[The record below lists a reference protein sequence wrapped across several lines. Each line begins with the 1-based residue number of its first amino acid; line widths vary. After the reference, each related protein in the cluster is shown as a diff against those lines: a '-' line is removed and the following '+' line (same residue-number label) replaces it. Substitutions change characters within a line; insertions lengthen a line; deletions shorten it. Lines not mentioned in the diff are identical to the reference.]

1 MPAAVYHFMTSIHYS
16 NEIKVSNELVIEVV
30 NLYINENVL
39 LVEVFCCSLYY
50 LIGEPFLFIM
60 FFASF
65 TETGSLTIVRRSNSR
80 KGNLLQQSDHHT
92 SDHQYDTEATIENFQ
107 YTGDFDNMQ
116 SSSLQTVTKQD
127 DVVTSDNVDLA
138 SDNLPAV
145 DTPDACDKAA
155 LR

>member
-1 MPAAVYHFMTSIHYS
+1 MAFISKRFVSQRIFQLFAADHLIKLINFFIHF
-16 NEIKVSNELVIEVV
+16 K
-30 NLYINENVL
+30 LY
-39 LVEVFCCSLYY
+39 FCPSV
-50 LIGEPFLFIM
+50 
-60 FFASF
+60 

-80 KGNLLQQSDHHT
+80 KGNLLPQSDHQS
-92 SDHQYDTEATIENFQ
+92 SDHQYDTETTIENFH
-107 YTGDFDNMQ
+107 YTGDFDTMQ
-116 SSSLQTVTKQD
+116 SSSLQSITKQD

>member
-1 MPAAVYHFMTSIHYS
+1 MQINKNIMLAARYISFNYRSHSFIHYFS
-16 NEIKVSNELVIEVV
+16 I
-30 NLYINENVL
+30 Y
-39 LVEVFCCSLYY
+39 
-50 LIGEPFLFIM
+50 
-60 FFASF
+60 F

-80 KGNLLQQSDHHT
+80 KGNLMQQQQSDHLS
-92 SDHQYDTEATIENFQ
+92 SDHQYDTEATIENFH

-116 SSSLQTVTKQD
+116 SSSLQTITKQD
-127 DVVTSDNVDLA
+127 DVVTCDNVDLA